1 MEAAYLARE
10 ATVCRLPMVYGERD
24 HQRREEPILRRV
36 RAGRTRIPAGSG
48 GWLWTRGYVR
58 DVAAGIRLALESDA
72 CVAEVLNLGEAR
84 TWSMGLWARHVLEAA
99 GSDAELARVPDVL
112 LPDDLK
118 ALGTIPQHLLV
129 DSSKARD
136 LLGWTETDPP
146 RGAGPLGRLAPGQ
159 PAARARTPTSA
170 PTTAPWRQPAEMTSR
185 PGRDQGRPRVVL
197 APEIAEIAGA
207 ITNRMPDLVDR
218 VVRRILTEIE
228 FYRDRGVIS
237 LEDIRGSVRDNLE
250 SMAAELITSQPPDLS
265 APRATGRRRAE
276 QGTPLADILHA
287 YRIGFTEFWEAI
299 VEEGRRSTRATP
311 DTLVDAASGVWWL
324 IGEYTQELTVAYREA
339 ASELLLAA
347 ARERSALVEAVFTG
361 GIPDRDT
368 LWEAAKLLRLPW
380 EGVFVVVVVE
390 APGLAQ
396 EGLPDAEA
404 FLAGRGIGSAWHLHP
419 DIQMGV
425 VSLRHADALPV
436 LLELLRRGVRA
447 RCGVSPA
454 YPALG
459 DTPRAVHYARLVLAS
474 LPAGAPAVVQFEET
488 PLGVLAAAAP
498 DAAGALVRTVLGP
511 VLDLPDQE
519 RSSLLG
525 TLRAWFD
532 AGGSAAETGKRIYV
546 HPNTVR
552 YRLRRLQEHTG
563 RSLDDPKAVA
573 ELLAALDALR
583 LLQEPGPPG
592 PPLSPGTTVQG

>member
-1 MEAAYLARE
+1 M
-10 ATVCRLPMVYGERD
+10 
-24 HQRREEPILRRV
+24 
-36 RAGRTRIPAGSG
+36 
-48 GWLWTRGYVR
+48 
-58 DVAAGIRLALESDA
+58 
-72 CVAEVLNLGEAR
+72 
-84 TWSMGLWARHVLEAA
+84 
-99 GSDAELARVPDVL
+99 
-112 LPDDLK
+112 
-118 ALGTIPQHLLV
+118 
-129 DSSKARD
+129 
-136 LLGWTETDPP
+136 
-146 RGAGPLGRLAPGQ
+146 
-159 PAARARTPTSA
+159 
-170 PTTAPWRQPAEMTSR
+170 APWRQPAEMTSR

-197 APEIAEIAGA
+197 APEIAEIAGS
-207 ITNRMPDLVDR
+207 ITNRTPDLVDR

-228 FYRDRGVIS
+228 FYRDRGVVGV
-237 LEDIRGSVRDNLE
+237 EDLRGSVRNNLE
-250 SMAAELITSQPPDLS
+250 SMAAELTTSQPPDLS

-339 ASELLLAA
+339 AAELLLAG

-380 EGVFVVVVVE
+380 EGVFVVVAVE

-404 FLAGRGIGSAWHLHP
+404 FLAGRGIGSAWQLHP

-474 LPAGAPAVVQFEET
+474 LPAGAPAVAQFEET

-563 RSLDDPKAVA
+563 RSLDDPRAVA